1 LILTKIK
8 TFSKSNCVKYK
19 VSEKLSKAATPVTP
33 AAGAEQQG
41 LSVGVRAALS
51 EGWPEA
57 QQQQQ
62 K

>member
-1 LILTKIK
+1 M
-8 TFSKSNCVKYK
+8 KYK